1 MALLTSCYAQ
11 QGLPAQTTAQ
21 EVEKKECQTDR
32 KSIALNVEG
41 ATNPDFNSLPQ
52 RQLYP
57 YGIYQVQEKGM
68 KELRGGKKK
77 LANPDNEEINVFKC
91 PGRVSRAYLRNG
103 GSLLITISAGCFLAG
118 RFTSY

>member
-1 MALLTSCYAQ
+1 MALLISCYAQ

-21 EVEKKECQTDR
+21 EVEKKECQIDR
-32 KSIALNVEG
+32 RSIALKVEE
-41 ATNPDFNSLPQ
+41 AANPDFNSLLQ
-52 RQLYP
+52 RQLYH

-68 KELRGGKKK
+68 KELRGKKK
-77 LANPDNEEINVFKC
+77 LANPDNEETNVFNC

-103 GSLLITISAGCFLAG
+103 GSLLISISAGCFLAG